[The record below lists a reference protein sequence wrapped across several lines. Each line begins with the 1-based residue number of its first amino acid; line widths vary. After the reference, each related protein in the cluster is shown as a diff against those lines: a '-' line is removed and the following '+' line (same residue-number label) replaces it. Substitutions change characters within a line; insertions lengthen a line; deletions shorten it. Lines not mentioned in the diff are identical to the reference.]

1 MRRGSGIRAPP
12 RPDDRRGQRPPR
24 ELRGLALAT
33 LGVAIF
39 SFSLPAT
46 RLAVADLDPMFVSFG
61 RAAVAAALA
70 AIVLRALRAPRPHGA
85 QWRSLAIVAF
95 GVVVAFPLFTAL
107 ALRHVDATHG
117 AVVIA
122 LLPAWTAVFAV
133 LRAGESPS
141 RGFWLAAGFGLVAVL
156 AFIASRGL
164 GAIELADVELLVA
177 TVLCS
182 LAYAEG
188 GALSRTLG
196 GAADDLLGAAARA
209 SRSASRS
216 RSPSAPCRRR
226 RHRRLARLR
235 LRLAV
240 LDVPRLL
247 RLVRGPVGAAAWPRP
262 ARRSCCRRRSR
273 SRCRRWCSASTSR
286 AAAIVCT
293 VAVLLS
299 IVGTQRARVERR
311 LASAPM
317 RLEPFGTE
325 HLDAAARVHRRS
337 RRPALHPHPRADAA
351 RLPGDLAGALRGRP
365 PRRHP
370 RGVRGGLR
378 RRRAARPRAS
388 SRPSTAR

>member
-1 MRRGSGIRAPP
+1 MPAASNVTDASAIAAPSPVAADDQRGSRRRA
-12 RPDDRRGQRPPR
+12 

-85 QWRSLAIVAF
+85 QWRSLAIIAF
-95 GVVVAFPLFTAL
+95 GVVVAFPLLTAL

-133 LRAGESPS
+133 LRAGEAPS
-141 RGFWLAAGFGLVAVL
+141 RGFWGAAGFGLVAVL

-164 GAIELADVELLVA
+164 GAIGLADLELLGA

-196 GAADDLLGAAARA
+196 GPQTICWALLLALPLSLPVAIA
-209 SRSASRS
+209 
-216 RSPSAPCRRR
+216 SAPSGGVGTDAWLGFAYVSLFSMFLGFFAWYAGLSAGGVAKAGQTQLLQTPLT
-226 RHRRLARLR
+226 LALSA
-235 LRLAV
+235 LV
-240 LDVPRLL
+240 LGEHVPH
-247 RLVRGPVGAAAWPRP
+247 
-262 ARRSCCRRRSR
+262 
-273 SRCRRWCSASTSR
+273 
-286 AAAIVCT
+286 AAIVCT
-293 VAVLLS
+293 VLVLLS
-299 IVGTQRARVERR
+299 IVGTQRARVDRR
-311 LASAPM
+311 
-317 RLEPFGTE
+317 
-325 HLDAAARVHRRS
+325 
-337 RRPALHPHPRADAA
+337 
-351 RLPGDLAGALRGRP
+351 
-365 PRRHP
+365 
-370 RGVRGGLR
+370 
-378 RRRAARPRAS
+378 
-388 SRPSTAR
+388 